1 MCLPKT
7 GQAQQ
12 DHLAKEVMH
21 LQKKLQEEMLQRGA
35 VREETQNT
43 LETFRQDVDNISL
56 VCFDLEHEVDSLG
69 EEVDFL
75 GKLCSDKSCELQAQP
90 QCSMGKLG
98 YMVPSQNSQLS
109 VGGEENERTFG
120 RLRKGTS
127 PSVISL

>member
-1 MCLPKT
+1 
-7 GQAQQ
+7 
-12 DHLAKEVMH
+12 MH

-90 QCSMGKLG
+90 
-98 YMVPSQNSQLS
+98 
-109 VGGEENERTFG
+109 
-120 RLRKGTS
+120 
-127 PSVISL
+127 